1 MKRFYKTVEVA
12 EQGGRFH
19 VLLDGRPVKTPA
31 QTPLS
36 VATRPLAQAIAD
48 EWEAQQGEIKPL
60 AMPLT
65 RLAATVLDRAEAQRA
80 AFQDEILAYLG
91 NDLVCYRTEAPPDLA
106 ERQRT
111 AWDAWLDWAAGHGIR
126 LEPTTGVL
134 HQPQAPE
141 SIAAGRR
148 LLEEEDPLGIT
159 VAYVLTT
166 TLGSAVLALAVLKG
180 DLDAERAFSAAL
192 VDELFQAEK
201 WGEDREA
208 VRARREVVEDVRA
221 AARFL
226 DLARGR

>member
-1 MKRFYKTVEVA
+1 MKRFYKTVSVA
-12 EQGGRFH
+12 EDGGRFH

-31 QTPLS
+31 QTQLS
-36 VATRPLAQAIAD
+36 VQTLPLAQAIAD
-48 EWEAQQGEIKPL
+48 EWEAQEGEIKPL

-106 ERQRT
+106 ERQRA
-111 AWDAWLDWAAGHGIR
+111 AWDPWLGWAAQQDIK
-126 LEPTTGVL
+126 LVWTAGVL
-134 HQPQAPE
+134 HQPQAPD
-141 SIAAGRR
+141 SIEAGRR
-148 LLEEEDPLGIT
+148 LLEGEDALGIM

-180 DLDAERAFSAAL
+180 DLDAERAFAAAM

-208 VRARREVVEDVRA
+208 VRARREVADDVRA